1 MQIVFASHNHH
12 KLTEIQ
18 KLLPY
23 NITLSSLTEEGIL
36 EDIEESFFT
45 FQENAKAKAL
55 YVYQKTGKA
64 CFAEDSGLV
73 VPALNGEP
81 GVFSARYAGLPSNDQ
96 KNNEKLLAAIKE
108 VSDKSAYYQTVIC
121 FINGEKTYYFEGKC
135 HGTILTEAKGDGGF
149 GYDPLF
155 VPDGETRTFAE
166 MSLDEKNKISHRAKA
181 VEQFVNFLHDFKPA
195 T

>member
-1 MQIVFASHNHH
+1 MQIIFASHNQH

-18 KLLPY
+18 KILPD
-23 NITLSSLTEEGIL
+23 NITLSSLTDEGIF
-36 EDIEESFFT
+36 EDIEEPHFT
-45 FQENAKAKAL
+45 FKENAKAKAL

-73 VPALNGEP
+73 VPSLNGEP

-96 KNNEKLLAAIKE
+96 KNNEKLIAAIQK

-121 FINGEKTYYFEGKC
+121 FINKDSVYYFEGKC
-135 HGTILTEAKGDGGF
+135 DGTILTGARGERGF

-155 VPDGETRTFAE
+155 VPEGEMRTFAE
-166 MSLDEKNKISHRAKA
+166 MSLEEKNKISHRAKA
-181 VEQFVNFLHDFKPA
+181 VAQFVDFLHDIKPA
-195 T
+195 L